1 MNFTYLIILLVSGAL
16 AFKVAQAIW
25 RTLYRIRLNQ
35 QLIEKNRIEL
45 ASFNQQHP
53 SALLTKWQKQGLAL
67 AAPYFLHDGEP
78 IATLIVSNQSP
89 YYSLSSLRYLLD
101 KEWEIFNPSS
111 ARTVIEHKLS
121 LIDSLR
127 LDQKMQSDPK
137 QKQHVLRVITEKT
150 DNQLQIE
157 QPEQLTST
165 YAWDICLAVGL
176 ARRCYWTGYISQQ
189 DMWHYLDTAL
199 TITTSKSSSWLEYA
213 LSIHLGYV
221 FADVEEPY
229 LLNEIYLLLI
239 SHDDS
244 DSSALTGSQ
253 AWQDIPFPTLAD

>member
-1 MNFTYLIILLVSGAL
+1 MNFTYLIILLISGVL
-16 AFKVAQAIW
+16 AIKVIQAIW
-25 RTLYRIRLNQ
+25 RTLYRIRLNH

-45 ASFNQQHP
+45 AHFNQQHP
-53 SALLTKWQKQGLAL
+53 CPTLTEWQKQGLAL

-78 IATLIVSNQSP
+78 IATLTASNQSA

-101 KEWEIFNPSS
+101 KEWEIFNSNS

-121 LIDSLR
+121 LVDSFQ
-127 LDQKMQSDPK
+127 LDQKMQDDPI
-137 QKQHVLRVITEKT
+137 QKQQALKAIAEKT

-157 QPEQLTST
+157 QPEQLRST
-165 YAWDICLAVGL
+165 YAWDVCLAVGL
-176 ARRCYWTGYISQQ
+176 ARRCYWASYISQQ
-189 DMWHYLDTAL
+189 DLWHCLTKALAITA
-199 TITTSKSSSWLEYA
+199 SKSSSWLEYA

-239 SHDDS
+239 SYDDS
-244 DSSALTGSQ
+244 NCTTLTEAQ